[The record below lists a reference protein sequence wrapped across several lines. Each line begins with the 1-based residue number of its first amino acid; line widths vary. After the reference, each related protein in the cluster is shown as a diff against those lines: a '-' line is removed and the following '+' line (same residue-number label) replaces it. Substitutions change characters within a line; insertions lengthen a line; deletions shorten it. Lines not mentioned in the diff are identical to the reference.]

1 MAAKDRGAAMD
12 GVDRRALMAMLGG
25 GAAAGLLQPLGA
37 MAAGSRVLKASISLE
52 ANRVL
57 IAVGMNGQG
66 PFIFMVDTGTYV
78 SIIRPD
84 LAKRLNL
91 PVQGYEGSR
100 GIGGKGDRFAVY
112 LARDFIIGGG
122 IRQPAVVLEDSFRFG
137 YEQDIYG
144 AVAAGILTASD
155 TDLDFDAGELRI
167 YPDGRGA
174 RPGYVAVDS
183 EIPRQGQSDRGSRK
197 ILATI
202 LLDGHPLRCTLD
214 TGSPN
219 TLSLNRSAARR
230 LGLWDDRP
238 FAPNRPSGIGGA
250 GPIARI
256 VRVNDM
262 ALGDVRLERPLISLL
277 GNDIGT
283 LDGIVGL
290 SFIRLFNMSIDS
302 RGRKLWIQ
310 PSRQKSPP
318 NRYGRSGLWLDR
330 DGARIT
336 VAAVGNG
343 SPAAAAGIRVGDRI
357 AGEWGQVLRQISAPA
372 GTSVTLKVERD
383 GQARDATFVLA
394 EYL

>member
-1 MAAKDRGAAMD
+1 
-12 GVDRRALMAMLGG
+12 MAMVGG
-25 GAAAGLLQPLGA
+25 GTAAGLLMPLGA
-37 MAAGSRVLKASISLE
+37 MAGEARVLKASISLE

-84 LAKRLNL
+84 LAQRLKL
-91 PVQGYEGSR
+91 PVQGYEASR
-100 GIGGKGDRFAVY
+100 GIGGKGDRFAIY
-112 LARDFIIGGG
+112 LARDFVIGGG
-122 IRQPAVVLEDSFRFG
+122 IRQPTVVLEDSFRFG
-137 YEQDIYG
+137 YQQDIYG
-144 AVAAGILTASD
+144 ALAAGILTAAD

-167 YPDGRGA
+167 YPDGRGE

-183 EIPRQGQSDRGSRK
+183 EIPRADQADRGSRK

-202 LLDGHPLRCTLD
+202 LLDGHPLRCMLD

-219 TLSLNRSAARR
+219 TLSLNQSAARR

-238 FAPNRPSGIGGA
+238 FAPTRPSGIGGA

-256 VRVNDM
+256 VRVNQM

-283 LDGIVGL
+283 LDGVVGL

-302 RGRKLWIQ
+302 HGRKLWIQ
-310 PSRQKSPP
+310 PSRQKAPP
-318 NRYGRSGLWLDR
+318 YRYNPSGLWLDR

-343 SPAAAAGIRVGDRI
+343 SPAARADIRPGDRVS
-357 AGEWGQVLRQISAPA
+357 GEWGDVLRRITAPA
-372 GTSVTLKVERD
+372 GSGVVLKIERD
-383 GQARDATFVLA
+383 GQSRDVAFTLA
-394 EYL
+394 DYL